1 MVEGFRVSM
10 DESRQRFDESAKMI
24 INALET
30 GFMESDGPLYK
41 QPKVDIRPR
50 PRNSID
56 GRIYSVATSE
66 QSVESVAK
74 LGDIRMVIF
83 ADRPLGNACPCSK

>member
-1 MVEGFRVSM
+1 
-10 DESRQRFDESAKMI
+10 
-24 INALET
+24 
-30 GFMESDGPLYK
+30 MESDGPLYK

-50 PRNSID
+50 SQNSMD

-74 LGDIRMVIF
+74 LGDIRMVMF
-83 ADRPLGNACPCSK
+83 ADRP